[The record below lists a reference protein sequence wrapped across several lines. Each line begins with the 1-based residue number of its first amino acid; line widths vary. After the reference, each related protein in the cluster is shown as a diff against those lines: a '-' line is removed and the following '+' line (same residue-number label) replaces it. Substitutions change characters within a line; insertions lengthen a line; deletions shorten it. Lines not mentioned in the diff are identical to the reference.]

1 MTRAFI
7 IGNGKSRSNFDLN
20 LLKEYGTIFG
30 CNALYRDFDPDYLVA
45 IDSKMKQE
53 IVDSNYNRDKVI
65 FPIDDECWEPAEYNK
80 SRPRSNA
87 GMNAILEAIKKGHTE
102 IVCLGFDFLLHDNMA
117 SISNIYD
124 GTSSY
129 EENVRCSLSDSRNR
143 MGYLGYVIEKNTDI
157 NFTFV
162 YNSTDIVY
170 KPALNNFSLVHYNNL
185 INNLK
190 R

>member
-80 SRPRSNA
+80 NRPRSNA
-87 GMNAILEAIKKGHTE
+87 GMNAILESIKKGHTE

-117 SISNIYD
+117 SISNMYD

>member
-1 MTRAFI
+1 MSRAFI

-20 LLKEYGTIFG
+20 LLKGNGTIFG

-45 IDSKMKQE
+45 IDSKMKKE
-53 IVDSNYNRDKVI
+53 IVDSNYNRDKVL
-65 FPIDDECWEPAEYNK
+65 FPIEDECWEPKEYNK
-80 SRPRSNA
+80 HRPRSNA
-87 GMNAILEAIKKGHTE
+87 GMNAILEAIKKDFTD
-102 IVCLGFDFLLHDNMA
+102 IVCFGFDFLLHDDMG

-129 EENVRCSLSDSRNR
+129 EVNVRCSLSDSRKR
-143 MGYLGYVIEKNTDI
+143 MGYLGYVLEKNTNI

-162 YNSTDIVY
+162 YNSTDLVY
-170 KPALNNFSLVHYNNL
+170 KPALNNFCLMHYNNF
-185 INNLK
+185 IKTLK